1 MLEKIEEILQD
12 LFDLDTCISL
22 DTQFIRD
29 LCLDS
34 IDVVNVIVRVED
46 EFHINIEDKDIH
58 KLICVGDVIN
68 YISKEN

>member
-1 MLEKIEEILQD
+1 MLKKIEEILQE
-12 LFDLDTCISL
+12 LFDLDSYISL

-46 EFHINIEDKDIH
+46 EFNIKVEDKDIH
-58 KLICVGDVIN
+58 KLISVGDVIN
-68 YISKEN
+68 YISTKK